1 MAVLFSERMG
11 GGDSL
16 VRKRK
21 GVTACLVKVAESRH
35 NLVVAGRRECK
46 TALQE
51 GVFQA
56 GASSG
61 LTQVFIHLLPSQLV
75 GVWVAKNQSGHKC
88 QPWAH
93 DRVFR
98 GGPLGRVL
106 GCIVTLSSATD
117 LLWSWESQR
126 MALCHAF
133 PTIRSLLFFPFCLFR
148 QWAVGRRKC
157 LW

>member
-16 VRKRK
+16 VRERK

-61 LTQVFIHLLPSQLV
+61 LTQVSSI
-75 GVWVAKNQSGHKC
+75 AQSVSRCVSGQEPK
-88 QPWAH
+88 WA
-93 DRVFR
+93 
-98 GGPLGRVL
+98 
-106 GCIVTLSSATD
+106 
-117 LLWSWESQR
+117 
-126 MALCHAF
+126 
-133 PTIRSLLFFPFCLFR
+133 
-148 QWAVGRRKC
+148 
-157 LW
+157 